1 MWPINRHTFDSCVCL
16 DQNLQGTVGS
26 GSISTSLNIACCE
39 GVGGVKVCVIVI
51 LSASES
57 IERFYRMTFDYY
69 RENIRHFSAYECVS
83 IIMREFV
90 LFLNKELLYTRFCV
104 KEYNRTK
111 YRRTLSL

>member
-1 MWPINRHTFDSCVCL
+1 MVGALCVQYKL
-16 DQNLQGTVGS
+16 FVFVGVR
-26 GSISTSLNIACCE
+26 
-39 GVGGVKVCVIVI
+39 VGGVKVCVIVI

-57 IERFYRMTFDYY
+57 IERFYRMRFDYY